1 MMHKAITPH
10 LNYKSAKGFT
20 LIEVLIA
27 SFILF
32 LVIAAI
38 TMVYRGALLSSYK
51 AERVLT
57 FSALIGPVSEQVRDK
72 IHQASKETDLQGE
85 GSMGPMLYTW
95 SATQVK
101 TGKAPERFDVLTGNL
116 QTSIATF
123 RLWDVSIDLQL
134 KTATRQYYFNEVT
147 W

>member
-1 MMHKAITPH
+1 MNQRINTH
-10 LNYKSAKGFT
+10 LQYKSAKGFT
-20 LIEVLIA
+20 LIEVLLA

-57 FSALIGPVSEQVRDK
+57 FSALIGPVSEQVRAQ
-72 IHQASKETDLQGE
+72 IQLGSKESELQGQGE
-85 GSMGPMLYTW
+85 MGQITYSWT
-95 SATQVK
+95 ATQIQS
-101 TGKAPERFDVLTGNL
+101 GKAPERLDVLTGTL
-116 QTSIATF
+116 KTSITTF
-123 RLWDVSIDLQL
+123 KLWDVSIDLQL
-134 KTATRQYYFNEVT
+134 KTAKRQYYFNEVT